1 MHLQQALE
9 QSAHGPFDTPYAMTY
24 LLPPSPVVAVFVG
37 IAKEIPPDA
46 AWQYVVWIMG
56 QGTRYQ
62 WDCQNA
68 SPALINGE
76 DWEPLY
82 RDHPYRQS
90 LETHLNAVNRRYPP
104 QSDPESRSFPY
115 WFEQENPDDRHDDL
129 HYVFGEEP
137 ERPIATDGHPVQV
150 ELTPG
155 NGIQIVPGNGVIHPE
170 DIRGIRI
177 SPEMHELIHDHI
189 RERELEQLR
198 NIEQQLDTLADRV
211 AQTNTETII
220 GEIRDRGDQL

>member
-24 LLPPSPVVAVFVG
+24 LPPPGAAVAVFVG
-37 IAKEIPPDA
+37 IAKEIPPHSV
-46 AWQYVVWIMG
+46 WQYVVWIMG

-62 WDCQNA
+62 WDCVNA
-68 SPALINGE
+68 SPALINSE

-90 LETHLNAVNRRYPP
+90 LEAHLNAINRRYPP
-104 QSDPESRSFPY
+104 QSDPESRSFPD
-115 WFEQENPDDRHDDL
+115 WFGRENPADRHDDL
-129 HYVFGEEP
+129 HYVFGEET
-137 ERPIATDGHPVQV
+137 ERPIVTDGHPFRV
-150 ELTPG
+150 EFTPG
-155 NGIQIVPGNGVIHPE
+155 NGIQIAPGNGVIHPE

-177 SPEMHELIHDHI
+177 TPEMHELIHDHI

-198 NIEQQLDTLADRV
+198 NIEQQLDELADRA
-211 AQTNTETII
+211 AQADTETII
-220 GEIRDRGDQL
+220 VDNRDRGDWI